1 MLLIISGG
9 RAITDAVVVVV
20 GGGVG
25 QLTDISGLKLLQLL
39 IHVHG
44 N

>member
-9 RAITDAVVVVV
+9 RAITDAVVVV

-44 N
+44 S